1 MFLSDVP
8 VKGFQVVSD
17 KSSTAT
23 HLVPIDVSS
32 ISVAAADLVNY
43 DALWNVLE
51 RKLHQHPLQLH
62 LQSIKT
68 GSSNLTREG
77 FSVRKDDSLFSYPLS
92 VVAWTTS

>member
-17 KSSTAT
+17 KSSTTT
-23 HLVPIDVSS
+23 HLVPIDVAS
-32 ISVAAADLVNY
+32 ISVAGVDLANY
-43 DALWNVLE
+43 DALWSVLE
-51 RKLHQHPLQLH
+51 RKLRQHPLQLH

-68 GSSNLTREG
+68 GKSHLTREG
-77 FSVRKDDSLFSYPLS
+77 FHVRKADSLFSYPLS